1 MISTSLCLGSV
12 KVLSGVAIFAPKY
25 DCSNPCSF
33 RDTTF
38 FMIFSEIFKKNLDAK
53 KFQNVDDLNPV
64 IGIYEGTLMGL
75 RILPLNM
82 AGQIFVVFE
91 I

>member
-1 MISTSLCLGSV
+1 MYSQELRILRPNLL
-12 KVLSGVAIFAPKY
+12 KR
-25 DCSNPCSF
+25 SF

-38 FMIFSEIFKKNLDAK
+38 FMTFSEIFKKNLDIK
-53 KFQNVDDLNPV
+53 KFQNVEPLNPV
-64 IGIYEGTLMGL
+64 IGICEGTLRGL

-82 AGQIFVVFE
+82 VALVLVVFE